1 MGGWGRGGEGRG
13 GEERRV
19 EAVRASEQATTGC
32 SRKGREGRAGAT
44 NHATDL
50 RIYRNRYELR
60 PRKRALGLECSTP
73 TGADRVSSNK
83 RLHNFADAALQCHSL
98 CPSFQTSGD
107 CQPGMHIATR
117 PSTMHCVSYAVCTT
131 LCNLGPQPCGSPGGA
146 CAAGS
151 CSWRGWSAREPVH
164 RRIASPTRHRA
175 ALPPGKNDGT
185 DKMTSG
191 EIEMW
196 SHSAAVPPG
205 RCDGTH

>member
-1 MGGWGRGGEGRG
+1 M
-13 GEERRV
+13 
-19 EAVRASEQATTGC
+19 
-32 SRKGREGRAGAT
+32 
-44 NHATDL
+44 
-50 RIYRNRYELR
+50 
-60 PRKRALGLECSTP
+60 P
-73 TGADRVSSNK
+73 SNK

-175 ALPPGKNDGT
+175 ALPPGKSGGT

-191 EIEMW
+191 EIETW
-196 SHSAAVPPG
+196 STPERNHLGSVMGRTDVSQAGHASHCVPITMCLLSRGCPHALCSVTLRHLAEDISSRRRKLKRLDTPAHSYSNTG
-205 RCDGTH
+205 D